1 MIPTSYQMIMP
12 LIGVQ
17 EAMAA
22 AQTSNSQKSMSQATV
37 ARKKLSK
44 KSITSPTSSNCGDE
58 FLQKQYL
65 SSNASVKRQSKK
77 NSILNKTMTKTLGID
92 IAKVDNDSQLLDEVM
107 SGGRGVRSVS
117 EMSLLE
123 ILQ

>member
-1 MIPTSYQMIMP
+1 MMAGPIGSPMASPLGSNGSAIMIPTSYQMIMP

-22 AQTSNSQKSMSQATV
+22 AQTSNSHKSMSQATV

-77 NSILNKTMTKTLGID
+77 NSI
-92 IAKVDNDSQLLDEVM
+92 
-107 SGGRGVRSVS
+107 
-117 EMSLLE
+117 
-123 ILQ
+123 